1 MLKSIRYRTPWPRKR
16 LASTVWCSRVASQAG
31 EWANNPVSFCC
42 SELAAGYKVL
52 EAADAVEAQEVV
64 AEHKPAL
71 ILLDWMLPGMSGL
84 EFAKWL
90 KRDQHFDEI
99 PVIMLTARDE
109 ENYKVQG
116 LEAGIDDYV
125 TKPFSTRELV
135 ARIKAVLRR
144 AGNDDSELIR
154 VEGRLEMDLVQHR
167 VLAQGESIPIGPT
180 EFKLLHFFLTHQER
194 VYSRAQL
201 LDLVWGRDVY
211 IEERTVDV
219 HIRRLR
225 KALEPHG
232 LENLVQTVR
241 GVGYRFS
248 VRSA

>member
-1 MLKSIRYRTPWPRKR
+1 
-16 LASTVWCSRVASQAG
+16 VATTQILVVEDEGSVR
-31 EWANNPVSFCC
+31 EL
-42 SELAAGYKVL
+42 LAATLTGAGYDVL
-52 EAADAVEAQEVV
+52 EASTGSEAQQLVSDEN
-64 AEHKPAL
+64 PSL

-90 KRDQHFDEI
+90 KRDERLSDI
-99 PVIMLTARDE
+99 PIIMLTARDD

-116 LEAGIDDYV
+116 LEAGVDDYV
-125 TKPFSTRELV
+125 TKPFSTRELL

-144 AGNDDSELIR
+144 AGSDTSELIR
-154 VEGRLEMDLVQHR
+154 VDNRLEMDLVQHR
-167 VLAQGESIPIGPT
+167 VLADEQPVSIGPT

-194 VYSRAQL
+194 VFSRTQL
-201 LDLVWGRDVY
+201 LDLVWGRNVY

-225 KALEPHG
+225 KALEPHE

-248 VRSA
+248 VRPS

>member
-1 MLKSIRYRTPWPRKR
+1 MVVEDEYAVREL
-16 LASTVWCSRVASQAG
+16 
-31 EWANNPVSFCC
+31 
-42 SELAAGYKVL
+42 LAATLIGAGYEVL
-52 EAADAVEAQEVV
+52 EAADGSAAQQLVGDQN
-64 AEHKPAL
+64 PSL

-90 KRDQHFDEI
+90 KRDDRLSEV

-109 ENYKVQG
+109 EHYKVQG
-116 LEAGIDDYV
+116 LESGVDDYI
-125 TKPFSTRELV
+125 TKPFSTRELL

-144 AGNDDSELIR
+144 AGSDDSELIR
-154 VEGRLEMDLVQHR
+154 VDDRLEMDLVQHR
-167 VLAQGESIPIGPT
+167 VLADNQPVPVGPT

-201 LDLVWGRDVY
+201 LDLVWGRNVY

-225 KALEPHG
+225 RALEPFG

-248 VRSA
+248 VRPS

>member
-1 MLKSIRYRTPWPRKR
+1 MPETKILIVEDEAAVRE
-16 LASTVWCSRVASQAG
+16 L
-31 EWANNPVSFCC
+31 
-42 SELAAGYKVL
+42 LAATLMGAGYGVL
-52 EAADAVEAQEVV
+52 EAGSGPEAQEVLGT
-64 AEHKPAL
+64 ERPAL

-90 KRDQHFDEI
+90 KKDQQLSDM

-109 ENYKVQG
+109 ENYKVLG

-125 TKPFSTRELV
+125 TKPFSTRELL

-144 AGNDDSELIR
+144 AGSDTSELIR
-154 VEGRLEMDLVQHR
+154 VDERLEMDLLQHR
-167 VLAQGESIPIGPT
+167 VLANQESISIGPT

-201 LDLVWGRDVY
+201 LDLVWGRNVY

-225 KALEPHG
+225 KALEPHS

-248 VRSA
+248 VRST

>member
-1 MLKSIRYRTPWPRKR
+1 
-16 LASTVWCSRVASQAG
+16 
-31 EWANNPVSFCC
+31 VSKILVV
-42 SELAAGYKVL
+42 EDEYAVRELLAATLIGAGYEVF
-52 EAADAVEAQEVV
+52 EAADGSAAQQLVGD
-64 AEHKPAL
+64 HNPSL

-90 KRDQHFDEI
+90 KRDDRLSEI
-99 PVIMLTARDE
+99 PLIMLTARDG

-116 LEAGIDDYV
+116 LEAGVDDYI
-125 TKPFSTRELV
+125 TKPFSTRELL

-144 AGNDDSELIR
+144 AGSDDSRLIR
-154 VEGRLEMDLVQHR
+154 VDDRLEMDLLQHR
-167 VLAQGESIPIGPT
+167 VLADNQPVPVGPT

-201 LDLVWGRDVY
+201 LDLVWGRNVY

-225 KALEPHG
+225 RALEPFG

-248 VRSA
+248 VRPS

>member
-1 MLKSIRYRTPWPRKR
+1 MLNAKILIVEDEAAVRE
-16 LASTVWCSRVASQAG
+16 L
-31 EWANNPVSFCC
+31 
-42 SELAAGYKVL
+42 LAATLLGAGYGVL
-52 EAADAVEAQEVV
+52 EAANGSDAQEIVSTQR
-64 AEHKPAL
+64 PAL

-90 KRDQHFDEI
+90 KKDQHLSDL

-109 ENYKVQG
+109 ENYKVLG

-125 TKPFSTRELV
+125 TKPFSTRELL

-144 AGNDDSELIR
+144 SGSDSSDLIR
-154 VEGRLEMDLVQHR
+154 VDGRLEMDLVQHR
-167 VLAQGESIPIGPT
+167 VLANEESIPIGPT

-201 LDLVWGRDVY
+201 LDLVWGRNVY

-225 KALEPHG
+225 KALEPHS

-248 VRSA
+248 VRST

>member
-1 MLKSIRYRTPWPRKR
+1 VS
-16 LASTVWCSRVASQAG
+16 STEILIVEDEAAVR
-31 EWANNPVSFCC
+31 EL
-42 SELAAGYKVL
+42 LAATLMGAGYGVL
-52 EAADAVEAQEVV
+52 EAANGSQAQDIV
-64 AEHKPAL
+64 AAERPAL

-90 KRDQHFDEI
+90 KNDQEMADL

-109 ENYKVQG
+109 ENYKVLG

-125 TKPFSTRELV
+125 TKPFSTRELL

-144 AGNDDSELIR
+144 AGSDNSELIR
-154 VEGRLEMDLVQHR
+154 VDDRLEMDLVQHR
-167 VLAQGESIPIGPT
+167 VVANDQSIPIGPT

-201 LDLVWGRDVY
+201 LDLVWGRNVY

-225 KALEPHG
+225 KALEPHS

-248 VRSA
+248 VRST

>member
-1 MLKSIRYRTPWPRKR
+1 MD
-16 LASTVWCSRVASQAG
+16 
-31 EWANNPVSFCC
+31 
-42 SELAAGYKVL
+42 LAATKILVVEDEGSVRELLAATLAGAGYVVD
-52 EAADAVEAQEVV
+52 EAANGSEAQQLVSDGD
-64 AEHKPAL
+64 PAL

-84 EFAKWL
+84 EVAKWL
-90 KRDQHFDEI
+90 KRDERLRAI
-99 PVIMLTARDE
+99 PIIMLTARDD

-116 LEAGIDDYV
+116 LEAGVDDYV
-125 TKPFSTRELV
+125 TKPFSTRELL

-144 AGNDDSELIR
+144 AGSDITELIR
-154 VEGRLEMDLVQHR
+154 VDNRLEMDLVQHR
-167 VLAQGESIPIGPT
+167 VLADDQPVSMGPT

-194 VYSRAQL
+194 VYSRTQL
-201 LDLVWGRDVY
+201 LDLVWGRNVY

-225 KALEPHG
+225 KALEPHA

-248 VRSA
+248 VRPS

>member
-1 MLKSIRYRTPWPRKR
+1 MSATEILIVEDESAVRELLTAT
-16 LASTVWCSRVASQAG
+16 L
-31 EWANNPVSFCC
+31 
-42 SELAAGYKVL
+42 LAAGYKVL

>member
-1 MLKSIRYRTPWPRKR
+1 
-16 LASTVWCSRVASQAG
+16 VANSKILVVEDEYAVR
-31 EWANNPVSFCC
+31 EL
-42 SELAAGYKVL
+42 LAATLVGAGYDVL
-52 EAADAVEAQEVV
+52 EAADGSEAQKLVENQV
-64 AEHKPAL
+64 PSL

-90 KRDQHFDEI
+90 KRDDRLSELPI
-99 PVIMLTARDE
+99 IMLTARDE

-116 LEAGIDDYV
+116 LDAGVDDYV
-125 TKPFSTRELV
+125 TKPFSTRELL

-144 AGNDDSELIR
+144 AGSDGSELIR
-154 VEGRLEMDLVQHR
+154 VDNRLEMDLVQHR
-167 VLAQGESIPIGPT
+167 VLADEQPVSVGPT

-194 VYSRAQL
+194 VYSRSQL
-201 LDLVWGRDVY
+201 LDLVWGRNVY

-225 KALEPHG
+225 RALEPFG

-248 VRSA
+248 VRPS

>member
-1 MLKSIRYRTPWPRKR
+1 MSISKILVVEDEYAVRE
-16 LASTVWCSRVASQAG
+16 L
-31 EWANNPVSFCC
+31 
-42 SELAAGYKVL
+42 LAATLVGAGYDVL
-52 EAADAVEAQEVV
+52 EATDGSEAQELV
-64 AEHKPAL
+64 ADQSPSL

-90 KRDQHFDEI
+90 KRDDRLSEV

-116 LEAGIDDYV
+116 LDAGVDDYV
-125 TKPFSTRELV
+125 TKPFSTRELL

-144 AGNDDSELIR
+144 AGSDGTELIR
-154 VEGRLEMDLVQHR
+154 VDNRLEMDLIQHR
-167 VLAQGESIPIGPT
+167 VLADEQPVSVGPT

-194 VYSRAQL
+194 VYSRSQL
-201 LDLVWGRDVY
+201 LDLVWGRNVY

-225 KALEPHG
+225 RALEPFG

-248 VRSA
+248 VRPS

>member
-1 MLKSIRYRTPWPRKR
+1 MSKTLILIVEDESAVREL
-16 LASTVWCSRVASQAG
+16 LASTLLG
-31 EWANNPVSFCC
+31 
-42 SELAAGYKVL
+42 AGYEVV
-52 EAADAVEAQEVV
+52 EAADAGEAQERVSTQ
-64 AEHKPAL
+64 APSL

-90 KRDQHFDEI
+90 KKDDQFKGI

-109 ENYKVQG
+109 EDYKVLG

-125 TKPFSTRELV
+125 TKPFSTRELL

-144 AGNDDSELIR
+144 AGGDSTEKISVDD
-154 VEGRLEMDLVQHR
+154 RLEMDLFQHR
-167 VLAQGESIPIGPT
+167 VLADDQLVTVGPT

-201 LDLVWGRDVY
+201 LDLVWGRNVY

-225 KALEPHG
+225 KALEPHR

-248 VRSA
+248 VRST

>member
-1 MLKSIRYRTPWPRKR
+1 MVRKF
-16 LASTVWCSRVASQAG
+16 LSGLTQ
-31 EWANNPVSFCC
+31 VSATEILIVEDE
-42 SELAAGYKVL
+42 SAVRELLTATLLAAGYQVL
-52 EAADAVEAQEVV
+52 EAADAAEAQRIV
-64 AEHKPAL
+64 AEHNPML
-71 ILLDWMLPGMSGL
+71 IILDWMLPGMSGL

-90 KRDQHFDEI
+90 KRDQQFSEI

-144 AGNDDSELIR
+144 AGNDGSELIR
-154 VEGRLEMDLVQHR
+154 VDGRLEMDLVQHR
-167 VLAQGESIPIGPT
+167 VLAEGKSIPIGPT

-232 LENLVQTVR
+232 IENLVQTVR

-248 VRSA
+248 VRSV

>member
-1 MLKSIRYRTPWPRKR
+1 M
-16 LASTVWCSRVASQAG
+16 A
-31 EWANNPVSFCC
+31 VSKILVV
-42 SELAAGYKVL
+42 EDEYAVRELLAATLIGAGYEVL
-52 EAADAVEAQEVV
+52 EAADGNAAQQLVGDQN
-64 AEHKPAL
+64 PSL

-90 KRDQHFDEI
+90 KRDDRLREI

-116 LEAGIDDYV
+116 LESGVDDYV
-125 TKPFSTRELV
+125 TKPFSTRELL

-144 AGNDDSELIR
+144 AGSDGSELIR
-154 VEGRLEMDLVQHR
+154 VDDRLEMDLVQHR
-167 VLAQGESIPIGPT
+167 VLADDRPVPVGPT

-201 LDLVWGRDVY
+201 LDLVWGRNVY

-225 KALEPHG
+225 RALEPFG

-248 VRSA
+248 VRPS

>member
-1 MLKSIRYRTPWPRKR
+1 MATTKILIVEDEAAVRE
-16 LASTVWCSRVASQAG
+16 L
-31 EWANNPVSFCC
+31 
-42 SELAAGYKVL
+42 LAATLLGAGYAVL
-52 EAADAVEAQEVV
+52 EAANATEAQETV
-64 AEHKPAL
+64 ATEHPAL

-90 KRDQHFDEI
+90 KSDQQLADL

-109 ENYKVQG
+109 ENYKVLG

-125 TKPFSTRELV
+125 TKPFSTRELL

-144 AGNDDSELIR
+144 AGSDNSDLIR
-154 VEGRLEMDLVQHR
+154 VDGRLEMDLVQHR
-167 VLAQGESIPIGPT
+167 VVANEQSIPIGPT

-201 LDLVWGRDVY
+201 LDLVWGRNVY

-225 KALEPHG
+225 KALEPHS

-248 VRSA
+248 VRST

>member
-1 MLKSIRYRTPWPRKR
+1 M
-16 LASTVWCSRVASQAG
+16 
-31 EWANNPVSFCC
+31 WADK
-42 SELAAGYKVL
+42 LIWT
-52 EAADAVEAQEVV
+52 DAP
-64 AEHKPAL
+64 K
-71 ILLDWMLPGMSGL
+71 L

-90 KRDQHFDEI
+90 KRDERLSVI
-99 PVIMLTARDE
+99 PIIMLTARDD

-116 LEAGIDDYV
+116 LEAGVDDYV
-125 TKPFSTRELV
+125 TKPFSTRELL

-144 AGNDDSELIR
+144 AGSDTNELIR
-154 VEGRLEMDLVQHR
+154 IDNRLEMDLVQHR
-167 VLAQGESIPIGPT
+167 VLADDQPVSMGPT

-194 VYSRAQL
+194 VYSRTQL
-201 LDLVWGRDVY
+201 LDLVWGRNVY

-225 KALEPHG
+225 KALEPHA

-248 VRSA
+248 VRPT

>member
-1 MLKSIRYRTPWPRKR
+1 M
-16 LASTVWCSRVASQAG
+16 STAEILIVEDEPAVR
-31 EWANNPVSFCC
+31 EL
-42 SELAAGYKVL
+42 LAATLLGAGYDVQ
-52 EAADAVEAQEVV
+52 EAADATAAQDMV
-64 AEHKPAL
+64 AEHNPSL

-84 EFAKWL
+84 QFAKWL
-90 KRDQHFDEI
+90 KRDQQLSET

-109 ENYKVQG
+109 EDYKVQG

-125 TKPFSTRELV
+125 TKPFSTRELL

-144 AGNDDSELIR
+144 AGGGGSELIR
-154 VEGRLEMDLVQHR
+154 VEGCLEMDLAQHR
-167 VLAQGESIPIGPT
+167 VLADGQSVPIGPT

-248 VRSA
+248 VKPD